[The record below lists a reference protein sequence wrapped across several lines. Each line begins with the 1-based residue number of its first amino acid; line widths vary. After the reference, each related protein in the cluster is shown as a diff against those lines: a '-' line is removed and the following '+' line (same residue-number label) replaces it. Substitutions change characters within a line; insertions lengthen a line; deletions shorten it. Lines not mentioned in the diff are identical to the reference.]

1 MDNLSFKNFLLIDKK
16 LKIKIIY
23 QISISFL
30 NSIIEVVNL
39 SLLPFL
45 IVVLLKNDTSGIE
58 IPFVKL
64 NIVID
69 KMELLIFV
77 IVIFVIKSLFNFFAI
92 LQQEK
97 LSLYYLKS
105 INSNFLNS
113 FFKSEFYYQSSKT
126 FSEINKMLLS
136 DSQRSSNHL
145 RQLVIFN
152 RELLLLLL
160 IIVILFY
167 RNFLFS
173 ILITSF
179 LVLVVLIYIFFF
191 RNIIKKWSTDDA
203 NLRSSLYQL
212 IYNVFN
218 FLPDIKIF
226 NLSENIIHRFRDK
239 IKILYKLGFKVNLVT
254 NSSRI
259 YFETIIFFAIIFLIT
274 FIFYNQIKVNDS
286 LIRDLTFIVLASIR
300 LIPSLSSLNSSYNNI
315 KYYQNSTQ
323 TLGKIITEFKNN
335 SNEKNNNNL
344 SFDSLGNK
352 ELIKVENLSFSYD
365 KEYIFK
371 NLNFCINH
379 NDIFLIDGSSGVGKS
394 TLLKIIIGLLTPT
407 TGRVILNNKFKDE
420 KNLFSYVPQE
430 FFLLDDN
437 IVNNIILNSNF
448 DQERFRKAIKI
459 SRVSEFLNFD
469 DMIKDKDNKERNFF
483 EKSINLSGGQKQRIA
498 IARALYRNA
507 KILILDEATNQI
519 DLKLQ
524 SNIINEIIKE
534 YKMTVII
541 ISHDNNL
548 KKNCTNYIILKSIK

>member
-105 INSNFLNS
+105 INSS